1 MIQPDREM
9 PIYTISVVA
18 KIVGVHEQT
27 LRIYERRGL
36 LCPARAPGH
45 SRMYSQADLE
55 LLEDILYLIRD
66 MGVNLNGARM
76 ILHMAETSEQ
86 IRGQIRNHAISE
98 GTINLKQGNQH
109 EDLDSDFLD

>member
-1 MIQPDREM
+1 MIQPDRQM
-9 PIYTISVVA
+9 PLYTISVVA

-36 LCPARAPGH
+36 LCPARVSGH

-66 MGVNLNGARM
+66 MGINLNGARV
-76 ILHMAETSEQ
+76 ILHMAESSEQ
-86 IRGQIRNHAISE
+86 IRGEIRSHRISE
-98 GTINLKQGNQH
+98 GTINLKQGNDH
-109 EDLDSDFLD
+109 EELDGDFLD

>member
-1 MIQPDREM
+1 MIQPDRGM

-36 LCPARAPGH
+36 LCPARISGH

-55 LLEDILYLIRD
+55 LLGDILYLIRD
-66 MGVNLNGARM
+66 MGINLNGARM
-76 ILHMAETSEQ
+76 ILHMAESSEQ
-86 IRGQIRNHAISE
+86 IRVQIRNHQISE
-98 GTINLKQGNQH
+98 GTINLKQDDHN
-109 EDLDSDFLD
+109 EDLDGDFLD

>member
-36 LCPARAPGH
+36 LTPARQSGH
-45 SRMYSQADLE
+45 SRMYSQVDLE

-66 MGVNLNGARM
+66 LGVNLNGARM
-76 ILHMAETSEQ
+76 ILHMAESSEQ
-86 IRGQIRNHAISE
+86 IRVQIRNHQISE
-98 GTINLKQGNQH
+98 ATINLKRENDNEDFDQG
-109 EDLDSDFLD
+109 FLD

>member
-9 PIYTISVVA
+9 PLYTISVVA

-36 LCPARAPGH
+36 LSPARVSGH

-55 LLEDILYLIRD
+55 QLEDILYLIRE
-66 MGVNLNGARM
+66 MGINLAGARV
-76 ILHMAETSEQ
+76 ILHMAQTSEQ
-86 IRGQIRNHAISE
+86 IRGDLRSHRISE
-98 GTINLKQGNQH
+98 GTINLKQGNDNDELDQD
-109 EDLDSDFLD
+109 DLD

>member
-9 PIYTISVVA
+9 PLYTISVVA

-36 LCPARAPGH
+36 LCPARVSGH

-55 LLEDILYLIRD
+55 QLEDILYLIRE
-66 MGVNLNGARM
+66 MGINLNGVRVIM
-76 ILHMAETSEQ
+76 RMAETSEQ
-86 IRGQIRNHAISE
+86 IRGDIRSHRVSE
-98 GTINLKQGNQH
+98 GIINLKQENDHGDPDD
-109 EDLDSDFLD
+109 EFLD

>member
-1 MIQPDREM
+1 MMHPDRQM

-36 LCPARAPGH
+36 LCPARQSGH

-66 MGVNLNGARM
+66 MGVNLNGVRM
-76 ILHMAETSEQ
+76 IMRMAETSEQ
-86 IRGQIRNHAISE
+86 IRGEIRNHAISE
-98 GTINLKQGNQH
+98 GTINLKQENDN
-109 EDLDSDFLD
+109 EDLDQGFLD

>member
-18 KIVGVHEQT
+18 KIAGVHEQT

-36 LCPARAPGH
+36 LCPARASGH

-66 MGVNLNGARM
+66 LGVNLNGARM

-86 IRGQIRNHAISE
+86 IRVQIRNHEISE
-98 GTINLKQGNQH
+98 GTINLKRGNEH
-109 EDLDSDFLD
+109 EELDPDFLD